1 MGSHS
6 HSLHSVGDWAE
17 VSKLCVLEL
26 LLLPALLCGRLV
38 VVTSAL
44 CSSLMTLFCSLFPG
58 PLRHIPP
65 YLSLHLLSSLPVGWA
80 SSSLQWEA
88 SQPNSRHTRG
98 LGDSRRKSWLRLL
111 CHPRSLKLFL
121 PGPNQLFFTNLQLSR
136 ISSSKANQY
145 FLEVFISE
153 NQLGSIIQKPKPS
166 YQQLVSKH

>member
-65 YLSLHLLSSLPVGWA
+65 HLSLHLFSSLPVGWA

-88 SQPNSRHTRG
+88 GQPNSRHTR

-111 CHPRSLKLFL
+111 CQSDTLTLTQDPWSFFSLGLTSCFS
-121 PGPNQLFFTNLQLSR
+121 PT
-136 ISSSKANQY
+136 SSY
-145 FLEVFISE
+145 
-153 NQLGSIIQKPKPS
+153 LGYQAAKQTSIF
-166 YQQLVSKH
+166 